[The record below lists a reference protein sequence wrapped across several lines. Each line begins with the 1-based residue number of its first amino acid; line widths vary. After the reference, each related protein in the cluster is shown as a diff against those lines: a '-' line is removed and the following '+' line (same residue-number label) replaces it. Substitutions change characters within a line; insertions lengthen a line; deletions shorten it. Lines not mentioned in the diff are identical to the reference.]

1 MNLFPKKL
9 CLILLSAAVVFTG
22 CTKKPVRP
30 EPGSTIGTAD
40 NSLKATPVD
49 ATPLTDPTATGLE
62 ARPPGV
68 IEDADTIRGLL
79 QPVLFDLDKSNIKES
94 ERAKV
99 AEAQKY
105 IVAHPQYR
113 LLFEG
118 HCDWRGTSE
127 YNLGLGDRRATAV
140 KKYAE
145 KIGVPAAKSETL
157 SKGNQGAVEKGTE
170 EQMASDRRV
179 DIVILKK

>member
-9 CLILLSAAVVFTG
+9 CLLFLSAAVVFTG

-30 EPGSTIGTAD
+30 DPGSTIGAAD
-40 NSLKATPVD
+40 TSIKATAVD
-49 ATPLTDPTATGLE
+49 ASPLTDGSASTLE
-62 ARPPGV
+62 ARPPGFLET
-68 IEDADTIRGLL
+68 EDKIINLFK
-79 QPVLFDLDKSNIKES
+79 PVLFDLDKSNIKDS
-94 ERAKV
+94 ERPTI

-127 YNLGLGDRRATAV
+127 YNLALGDRRATAV

-145 KIGVPAAKSETL
+145 KIGVPAARSETL

-170 EQMASDRRV
+170 EQMANDRRV